1 MPCAPASQPVLS
13 GISPCSP
20 AELSLPQNEG
30 HLQSLRAAV
39 LWVNKRDN
47 SPWAGS
53 AGSLL
58 EQRLCLGGLWLVEGQ
73 PFLVIDIFLLPFWIN
88 MLCSR

>member
-1 MPCAPASQPVLS
+1 MPCAPESQPLLS

-47 SPWAGS
+47 IPWAGG

-58 EQRLCLGGLWLVEGQ
+58 EQRLCLGGLWLVEGN
-73 PFLVIDIFLLPFWIN
+73 LSW
-88 MLCSR
+88 